1 MLAPELIDEL
11 RTIAYCDVAKPK
23 NRVSALA
30 ELAKEGTDSSKVRAV
45 LYELATDIQTPDDVK
60 VRAISLLGKL
70 QAKDP
75 PKELSK
81 AEEQA
86 LSQSL
91 MEQYVGINT
100 NNPWQIR
107 F

>member
-1 MLAPELIDEL
+1 MLAPELIEEL
-11 RTIAYCDVAKPK
+11 RFIAYCDAGKPK

-30 ELAKEGTDSSKVRAV
+30 ELAKESVDSSRVRKT
-45 LYELATDIQTPDDVK
+45 LFELATDIHTPDDVK

-75 PKELSK
+75 PKELSA

-91 MEQYVGINT
+91 LEQYVGINR
-100 NNPWQIR
+100 NNP
-107 F
+107 

>member
-1 MLAPELIDEL
+1 MLAPELIEEL
-11 RTIAYCDVAKPK
+11 RFIAYCDVGKPK

-30 ELAKEGTDSSKVRAV
+30 ELAKESVDSSRVRKT
-45 LYELATDIQTPDDVK
+45 LFELATDIHTPDDVK

-75 PKELSK
+75 PKELSA

-91 MEQYVGINT
+91 LEQYVGINR
-100 NNPWQIR
+100 NNP
-107 F
+107 

>member
-1 MLAPELIDEL
+1 MLAPELIEEL
-11 RTIAYCDVAKPK
+11 RFIAYCDVGKPK
-23 NRVSALA
+23 NRVSALT
-30 ELAKEGTDSSKVRAV
+30 ELAKESVDSSRVRKT
-45 LYELATDIQTPDDVK
+45 LFELATDIHTPDDVK

-75 PKELSK
+75 PKELSA

-91 MEQYVGINT
+91 LEQYVGINR
-100 NNPWQIR
+100 NNP
-107 F
+107 